1 MSLAATPARVCDY
14 GAMTRPV
21 ILDCDTGTDDAIAI
35 MLAALHP
42 EIELLGVT
50 TVHGNHPVSVT
61 TDNTL
66 RVLDHIGRS
75 DVGVYAGADAP
86 YSPRLAAPD
95 SRILQP
101 HLPLPE
107 PTSEKQEQ
115 AAAAWLAE
123 TLTARPVTF
132 VATGPLTN
140 LAAAIDLEPG
150 IVDTVEE
157 VVFLGGTQR
166 IANVTA
172 LAERNVWNDPAAAAK
187 VFTAGFK
194 RLVVVPLDATYRAQ
208 VSADDAERL
217 RELGTPAGRAAATLV
232 HERIEQYADAGTQQ
246 APVHDPLTVAYVID
260 GGVLSLQE
268 VHVEVVTAAGG
279 AYGRT
284 EVKRGEPNAFL
295 ALDADRVQYV
305 DLLVSTFS

>member
-1 MSLAATPARVCDY
+1 
-14 GAMTRPV
+14 MTRPV

-42 EIELLGVT
+42 DLELLGVS
-50 TVHGNHPVSVT
+50 TVHGNHPVSAT
-61 TDNTL
+61 TDNSL

-75 DVGVYAGADAP
+75 DIPVYAGADAP

-95 SRILQP
+95 SRILDP

-107 PTSEKQEQ
+107 PTSAKQEQ
-115 AAAAWLAE
+115 AAASWLAQ
-123 TLTARPVTF
+123 TLSARPVTF

-150 IVDTVEE
+150 LVDTVEE

-172 LAERNVWNDPAAAAK
+172 LAERNVWNDPAAADK
-187 VFTAGFK
+187 VFSAGFK

-208 VSADDAERL
+208 ITAHDANRL
-217 RELGTPAGRAAATLV
+217 MALGTPAGRAAARLV
-232 HERIEQYADAGTQQ
+232 HERIEQYADASAKQ

-260 GGVLSLQE
+260 SGVLSLQE
-268 VHVEVVTAAGG
+268 VHVDVITAAGG

-284 EVKRGEPNAFL
+284 DVRRGDPNVFL
-295 ALDADRVQYV
+295 ALDADRIQYV

>member
-1 MSLAATPARVCDY
+1 
-14 GAMTRPV
+14 MTRPV

-42 EIELLGVT
+42 DLELLGVS

-66 RVLDHIGRS
+66 RVLDHIRRS
-75 DVGVYAGADAP
+75 DIGVYAGADAP
-86 YSPRLAAPD
+86 YSPRLAPPD
-95 SRILQP
+95 GRVLAP

-107 PTSEKQEQ
+107 PTSKPQEQ

-123 TLTARPVTF
+123 TLSRTPATF

-150 IVDTVEE
+150 LVDNVEE

-187 VFTAGFK
+187 VFSAGFK

-208 VSADDAERL
+208 VTAEDADRL
-217 RELGTPAGRAAATLV
+217 RALGSRAGKAAAALV
-232 HERIEQYADAGTQQ
+232 HERIEQYADSGTRE

-268 VHVEVVTAAGG
+268 VYVDVVTAAGA

-284 EVKRGEPNAFL
+284 DVRRGEPNAFL
-295 ALDADRVQYV
+295 ARDADRIQYV

>member
-1 MSLAATPARVCDY
+1 MS
-14 GAMTRPV
+14 RPV

-42 EIELLGVT
+42 DLELLGVS

-75 DVGVYAGADAP
+75 DIPVYAGADAP
-86 YSPRLAAPD
+86 YSPRLAPPD
-95 SRILQP
+95 SRILDP

-107 PTSEKQEQ
+107 PTSSRQEQ
-115 AAAAWLAE
+115 VAAAWLAQI
-123 TLTARPVTF
+123 LSASPVTF
-132 VATGPLTN
+132 VSTGPLTN

-150 IVDTVEE
+150 LVDTVEE
-157 VVFLGGTQR
+157 VVFLGGSQR

-172 LAERNVWNDPAAAAK
+172 LAERNVWNDPAAADK
-187 VFTAGFK
+187 VFSAGFK
-194 RLVVVPLDATYRAQ
+194 KLVVVPLDATYRAQ
-208 VSADDAERL
+208 VTTEDAARL
-217 RELGTPAGRAAATLV
+217 MALGTPAGRAAARLV
-232 HERIEQYADAGTQQ
+232 HERIEQYADSGTQA

-260 GGVLSLQE
+260 SGVLSLQE
-268 VHVEVVTAAGG
+268 VHVDVITAGG
-279 AYGRT
+279 VAYGRT
-284 EVKRGEPNAFL
+284 DVRRGDPNVLL

>member
-1 MSLAATPARVCDY
+1 
-14 GAMTRPV
+14 MTRPV

-42 EIELLGVT
+42 DLELLGVT

-86 YSPRLAAPD
+86 YSPRLAPPD

-107 PTSEKQEQ
+107 PTSQQQEAD
-115 AAAAWLAE
+115 AASWLAK
-123 TLTARPVTF
+123 TLSASPVTYI
-132 VATGPLTN
+132 ATGPLTN
-140 LAAAIDLEPG
+140 LAAALDLEPG

-172 LAERNVWNDPAAAAK
+172 LAERNVWNDPAAADK

-208 VSADDAERL
+208 VSADDAARL
-217 RELGTPAGRAAATLV
+217 AALGTPAGKAAATLV
-232 HERIEQYADAGTQQ
+232 HERIGQYADSGTQQ

-268 VHVEVVTAAGG
+268 VHVDVITAAGG

-284 EVKRGEPNAFL
+284 DVRRGEPNAFL
-295 ALDADRVQYV
+295 ALDADRIQYV

>member
-1 MSLAATPARVCDY
+1 
-14 GAMTRPV
+14 MTRPV

-42 EIELLGVT
+42 DLELLGVC

-75 DVGVYAGADAP
+75 DIRVYAGADAP
-86 YSPRLAAPD
+86 YSPRLAPPD
-95 SRILQP
+95 SRILAP

-107 PTSEKQEQ
+107 PASHAQEQ
-115 AAAAWLAE
+115 PAAAWLAE
-123 TLTARPVTF
+123 TLSAGSVTY

-140 LAAAIDLEPG
+140 LAAALDLEPSL
-150 IVDTVEE
+150 VDTVEE

-208 VSADDAERL
+208 VTADDADRL
-217 RELGTPAGRAAATLV
+217 RALGTRPGQAAASLV
-232 HERIEQYADAGTQQ
+232 HERIEQYADGEARQ

-260 GGVLSLQE
+260 SGVLSLQE
-268 VHVEVVTAAGG
+268 VYVDVVTEAGA

-284 EVKRGEPNAFL
+284 DVRRGEPNAFI
-295 ALDADRVQYV
+295 ALDADRIQYV

>member
-1 MSLAATPARVCDY
+1 
-14 GAMTRPV
+14 MTRPV

-42 EIELLGVT
+42 DLELLGVS
-50 TVHGNHPVSVT
+50 TVHGNHPVSAT

-75 DVGVYAGADAP
+75 DVPVYAGADAP

-95 SRILQP
+95 SRILDP

-107 PTSEKQEQ
+107 PTSKKQEQ
-115 AAAAWLAE
+115 DAAPWLAQI
-123 TLTARPVTF
+123 LSASPVTF

-150 IVDTVEE
+150 LVDTVEE

-172 LAERNVWNDPAAAAK
+172 LAERNVWNDPAAADK

-194 RLVVVPLDATYRAQ
+194 RLVVVPLDATHRAQ
-208 VSADDAERL
+208 ISGEEATRL
-217 RELGTPAGRAAATLV
+217 LALGTPAGKAAARLV
-232 HERIEQYADAGTQQ
+232 HERIEQYADAGTRQ

-260 GGVLSLQE
+260 SGVLSLQE
-268 VHVEVVTAAGG
+268 VHVDVITAAGG

-284 EVKRGEPNAFL
+284 DVRRGDPNVFL
-295 ALDADRVQYV
+295 ALDADRIQYV
-305 DLLVSTFS
+305 DLLLSTFS

>member
-1 MSLAATPARVCDY
+1 MSLAATPVQVCDH
-14 GAMTRPV
+14 GGMTRPV

-42 EIELLGVT
+42 DLELLGVT

-75 DVGVYAGADAP
+75 DIPVYAGGDAP

-95 SRILQP
+95 SRILDP

-107 PTSEKQEQ
+107 STSSKQEQ
-115 AAAAWLAE
+115 GAATWLAQ
-123 TLTARPVTF
+123 TLSASPVTF

-150 IVDTVEE
+150 LVDTVEE

-172 LAERNVWNDPAAAAK
+172 LAERNVWNDPAAADK
-187 VFTAGFK
+187 VFSAGFK

-208 VSADDAERL
+208 VTVDDAARL
-217 RELGTPAGRAAATLV
+217 MALGTPAGRTAARLV
-232 HERIEQYADAGTQQ
+232 HERIEQYADSGTQA

-260 GGVLSLQE
+260 KGVLSLQE
-268 VHVEVVTAAGG
+268 VHVDVITAAGV

-284 EVKRGEPNAFL
+284 DVRRGDPNVLL
-295 ALDADRVQYV
+295 ALDADRIQYV

>member
-1 MSLAATPARVCDY
+1 
-14 GAMTRPV
+14 MTRPV

-42 EIELLGVT
+42 DLELLGVA

-66 RVLDHIGRS
+66 RVLEHIGRS
-75 DVGVYAGADAP
+75 DVPVYAGADAP
-86 YSPRLAAPD
+86 YSPRLAPPD
-95 SRILQP
+95 GRVLAP

-107 PTSEKQEQ
+107 PTGRAQEQ
-115 AAAAWLAE
+115 VAGAWLAE
-123 TLTARPVTF
+123 QLSAGPVTY
-132 VATGPLTN
+132 VATGPLSN

-150 IVDTVEE
+150 LVDTVEE

-187 VFTAGFK
+187 VFAAGFK

-208 VSADDAERL
+208 VTAEDADRL
-217 RELGTPAGRAAATLV
+217 LALHTRPGKAAAALV
-232 HERIEQYADAGTQQ
+232 HERIEQYADTAARQ

-260 GGVLSLQE
+260 SGVLSLQE
-268 VHVEVVTAAGG
+268 VHVEVVTTAGA

-284 EVKRGEPNAFL
+284 DVRRGEPNVFL
-295 ALDADRVQYV
+295 ARDADRIQFV

>member
-1 MSLAATPARVCDY
+1 
-14 GAMTRPV
+14 MTRPV

-42 EIELLGVT
+42 DLELLGVS

-66 RVLDHIGRS
+66 RILDHIGRS
-75 DVGVYAGADAP
+75 DIPVYAGADAP

-95 SRILQP
+95 SRILAP

-107 PTSEKQEQ
+107 PTSSKQEQ
-115 AAAAWLAE
+115 GAATWLAQ
-123 TLTARPVTF
+123 TLSASPVTF

-150 IVDTVEE
+150 LVDTVEE
-157 VVFLGGTQR
+157 IVFLGGTQR

-172 LAERNVWNDPAAAAK
+172 LAERNVWNDPAAADK
-187 VFTAGFK
+187 VFSAGFK

-208 VSADDAERL
+208 VTVEDAARL
-217 RELGTPAGRAAATLV
+217 MALGTPAGRAAARLV
-232 HERIEQYADAGTQQ
+232 HERIEQYADSGTQA

-260 GGVLSLQE
+260 KGVLSLQE
-268 VHVEVVTAAGG
+268 VHVDVITAAGV

-284 EVKRGEPNAFL
+284 DVRRGDPNVLL
-295 ALDADRVQYV
+295 ALDADRIQYV

>member
-1 MSLAATPARVCDY
+1 MSLAATFARVCDD

-86 YSPRLAAPD
+86 YSPRFAAPD

-101 HLPLPE
+101 HLQLPE
-107 PTSEKQEQ
+107 PTSQKRGQ

-123 TLTARPVTF
+123 TLSARPVTF

-150 IVDTVEE
+150 IVDTLEE

-208 VSADDAERL
+208 VSADDAARL
-217 RELGTPAGRAAATLV
+217 RALGTPAGRAAAALV
-232 HERIEQYADAGTQQ
+232 HERIEQYADSGTQQ

-295 ALDADRVQYV
+295 ALDADRIQYV